1 MSIVF
6 IIILLFLFLQGYDN
20 YLKYLTPYFYGIEN
34 IGIFIGSLHDVEFI
48 KLLRNIIMMALYTT
62 LFLSMGLFAI
72 KRRDL

>member
-1 MSIVF
+1 M
-6 IIILLFLFLQGYDN
+6 
-20 YLKYLTPYFYGIEN
+20 KYLTPYFYGIEN